1 MIEKFENW
9 LKLDEEAQID
19 NLKDILQIYLN
30 VGRYSKEEIDTITN
44 NLSLQQRKFFYAT
57 IYNLV
62 WNLESLQTQIR
73 GFRNNVLK
81 QLVKFE
87 DIITPQS
94 IMSENL
100 SQDSEDIISSR
111 FLFQEVGKELTESK
125 KLLFE
130 LIDGGRTIAELAECL
145 EVTSSYVSQVI
156 SEWEDEGLI
165 IKERRGRRVIPV
177 KSPKFLKLRTK
188 NDQVK

>member
-9 LKLDEEAQID
+9 LKLDEDSQIE

-30 VGRYSKEEIDTITN
+30 VGHYSKDEIDNIVGTLN
-44 NLSLQQRKFFYAT
+44 LQQRKFFYAT

-62 WNLESLQTQIR
+62 WNLESLQTQLR

-81 QLVKFE
+81 QLAKFE

-94 IMSENL
+94 FMSEETEN
-100 SQDSEDIISSR
+100 DSEDIISSR
-111 FLFQEVGKELTESK
+111 YLFQEVGKELTESK

-177 KSPKFLKLRTK
+177 KSPKFLKAYQSTENK
-188 NDQVK
+188 